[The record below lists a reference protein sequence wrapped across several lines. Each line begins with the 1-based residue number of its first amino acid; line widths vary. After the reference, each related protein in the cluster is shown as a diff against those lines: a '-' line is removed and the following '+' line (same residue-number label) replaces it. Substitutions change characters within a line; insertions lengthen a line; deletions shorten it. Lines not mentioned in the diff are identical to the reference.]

1 MAEGEGH
8 GTTPHTYDEINSRFM
23 TLVSSMFPDA
33 RRIQLRDGRRR
44 GFGMTFV
51 FYVAKVQTGRIRQE
65 LAEMG
70 LKVERSRYDDY
81 TNKYITT
88 GKIDVDALMKLK

>member
-1 MAEGEGH
+1 
-8 GTTPHTYDEINSRFM
+8 
-23 TLVSSMFPDA
+23 
-33 RRIQLRDGRRR
+33 
-44 GFGMTFV
+44 MTFV
-51 FYVAKVQTGRIRQE
+51 FYVAKVQIGRIRQE